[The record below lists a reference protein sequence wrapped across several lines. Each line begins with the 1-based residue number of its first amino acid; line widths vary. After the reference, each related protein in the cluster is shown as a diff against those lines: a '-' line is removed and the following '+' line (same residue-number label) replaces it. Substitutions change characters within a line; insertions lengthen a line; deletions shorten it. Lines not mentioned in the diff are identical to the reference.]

1 MPVYKNED
9 NGTWYVLTRYLDW
22 KGERKQKCKRGFETK
37 REAQEWERVFQQ
49 QSAADMDMNFAAFV
63 ELYIKDMKPR
73 LKENTWLTKKHIIE
87 TKILPY
93 FEKKNVNEITTK
105 DVIAWQNELLAFR
118 DEKRRPYSQTYLK
131 TVHNQ
136 LSAIF
141 NHAVRH
147 YDLRSNPAAKA
158 GNMGTEERKEMKFWT
173 KEEYKKF
180 ADEMMDK
187 PVSYYAFE
195 MLYWCGIREAELL
208 ALTAGD
214 FDFEKG
220 TVTISKSYQ
229 RLHGEDIITTPK
241 TKKSNRTIK
250 MPQFLCEEMQ
260 DYIGMLY
267 GYKKKDRIFPI
278 SKNYLHREMDRG
290 SRAAGVKRIRI
301 HDLRHPYVKHTTKIF
316 SLRLM
321 GFQAQAYPDARRKT
335 RGACQLHRGGQSR
348 SPVRPLCN
356 RKRFSCLP
364 PQAKMSWI
372 LYAISMRLSGYTST
386 RSISSS
392 ASSVVSV
399 SASKIALDASLR
411 LSCRACSS
419 CFCFACANTAA

>member
-93 FEKKNVNEITTK
+93 FEKKK
-105 DVIAWQNELLAFR
+105 
-118 DEKRRPYSQTYLK
+118 PYSQTYLK

-187 PVSYYAFE
+187 PISYYAFE
-195 MLYWCGIREAELL
+195 MLYWCGIREGELL

-214 FDFEKG
+214 FDFEKS

-229 RLHGEDIITTPK
+229 RLHGEDVITTPK

-290 SRAAGVKRIRI
+290 SRAAGVKHIRI
-301 HDLRHPYVKHTTKIF
+301 HDLRHSHI
-316 SLRLM
+316 SLLIDM
-321 GFQAQAYPDARRKT
+321 GFSAVAIADRVGHESIELTYRYAHLFPSKQTEMAKKLEYERMDIEN
-335 RGACQLHRGGQSR
+335 
-348 SPVRPLCN
+348 VR
-356 RKRFSCLP
+356 
-364 PQAKMSWI
+364 
-372 LYAISMRLSGYTST
+372 
-386 RSISSS
+386 
-392 ASSVVSV
+392 
-399 SASKIALDASLR
+399 
-411 LSCRACSS
+411 
-419 CFCFACANTAA
+419 